1 MSELQNT
8 WPTSWPAMLC
18 LTTVDPTNTILN
30 SPAIL
35 RIEDSDLE
43 NDLPKR
49 IATKYG
55 ILIQLYADDS
65 QLYIGFRAN
74 DPLSVSDAV
83 RRIEECLLEIKEWMR
98 DNFMKLNN
106 SKTELIL
113 LGTVQMLKKV
123 GPLQADVGDSV
134 ALMSS
139 QEAVTSLGVKLDE
152 NLNLKKQIA
161 KVKQA
166 GFYTISNLGRLKNIL
181 SLDVK
186 MMIVKQLVLSRV
198 DYHNAIYYTRV
209 KRHKLGLIN

>member
-1 MSELQNT
+1 MVIGDKSSSKGYLWFGVPQGSILGPILFILYTKALQ
-8 WPTSWPAMLC
+8 
-18 LTTVDPTNTILN
+18 
-30 SPAIL
+30 
-35 RIEDSDLE
+35 
-43 NDLPKR
+43 R
-49 IATKYG
+49 IAKKYG

-83 RRIEECLLEIKEWMR
+83 RRIEECLREIKEWMR

-161 KVKQA
+161 KVKQ
-166 GFYTISNLGRLKNIL
+166 
-181 SLDVK
+181 VK
-186 MMIVKQLVLSRV
+186 LVSTL
-198 DYHNAIYYTRV
+198 Y
-209 KRHKLGLIN
+209 LIWAD